1 MTGMSTKVSS
11 FILIAIALLA
21 GGCVSQGQYDA
32 LAQKERLS
40 REQLVDLAEQLAAK
54 NAELNAIRSLP
65 RTTDPDI
72 QAKIDQLVK
81 DRDALQAALA
91 AAEGE
96 LRKLAGQAVEA
107 PILPTEIDQALK
119 QLAANNPE
127 LMEYDSKRGM
137 IKLRSDLTFALGSTE
152 ISANGQ
158 AALQRL
164 SSIINLPAAQAYDV
178 KVVGHTDNVPVTNAN
193 NVRRFSDNWGLS
205 AFRAISVK
213 DAFQKSGVSP
223 ARVEIAGRGEYQPV
237 VANGARGA
245 EQNRRV
251 EIFLIRNGSGGAPA
265 AATAAAPAVEA
276 PVVPPTTPKA
286 AVEGPEAFK

>member
-1 MTGMSTKVSS
+1 MSTKLSS
-11 FILIAIALLA
+11 FILFTIVLLA

-32 LAQKERLS
+32 LAAKER
-40 REQLVDLAEQLAAK
+40 RAQEQLVDLAEQLAAK

-81 DRDALQAALA
+81 DRDALQAALT

-127 LMEYDSKRGM
+127 LMEYDARRGM

-193 NVRRFSDNWGLS
+193 NLRRFGDNWGLS

-213 DAFQKSGVSP
+213 DVFLQAGVSP

-237 VANGARGA
+237 VANGPRGA

-251 EIFLIRNGSGGAPA
+251 EIFLIRNGSGGAAA
-265 AATAAAPAVEA
+265 AATAAAAPAVEG